1 MVSYH
6 ASNAS
11 LARIKSFHERNLIEF
26 LIYCERRVL
35 AEKAGTETVSM
46 PLKTKMGTNKNIL
59 STLGFFSFTKFLCKE
74 HSVKSITSTEEKVCR
89 GKVEKLVNQFCCSF
103 KLAPINQVQS

>member
-26 LIYCERRVL
+26 LIYCERRVYL
-35 AEKAGTETVSM
+35 RKKAGTEAVSM
-46 PLKTKMGTNKNIL
+46 PLKKKSGTNKNIH
-59 STLGFFSFTKFLCKE
+59 STLGFFLQNYFAKN
-74 HSVKSITSTEEKVCR
+74 IQWNR
-89 GKVEKLVNQFCCSF
+89 
-103 KLAPINQVQS
+103 